1 VCSNSNANINS
12 EAIPQKYMPEKA
24 TMVKTKDTEEVP
36 KKPESRM

>member
-1 VCSNSNANINS
+1 
-12 EAIPQKYMPEKA
+12 MPEKA